1 MHLGCNK
8 LAITLWRKKQVRHN
22 DKDRYCI
29 MRKNFLVLG
38 AVGLALLAS
47 CQGGGGRPDA
57 HAEGAQGSD
66 AKAQAHAGE
75 IVLPHDKAKAA
86 GVVVRKVG
94 PGDFYGVIPVGGK
107 VMEATGREATVV
119 ATASGVVSLLSPMA
133 EGTAVAAGKPL
144 FAISGERLQDG
155 DPAERAR
162 IAYQK
167 AKREYERMVKLVADK
182 IVSDKEYTA
191 AKADYENARIA
202 YEAISRSGASGTRVA
217 SPLSGYVKSC
227 LVKEGDYVAVG
238 QPLASITQNRR
249 LYLKADV
256 PERYYKQLAH
266 VSSAKFRT
274 SYSDDIHDIREL
286 GGRLVAIGRASAEAS
301 PYIPVTF
308 EFNNTGGI
316 LPGAF
321 AEVYLLTAKRSGVI
335 SLPLG
340 AITEEQGAHFV
351 YIQTDADCYRK
362 QEVTLG
368 EADGEAVEVC
378 RGLKGGEPVV
388 VEGAIHVK
396 LASASNAI
404 PAHTHSH

>member
-1 MHLGCNK
+1 M
-8 LAITLWRKKQVRHN
+8 
-22 DKDRYCI
+22 
-29 MRKNFLVLG
+29 LG
-38 AVGLALLAS
+38 AVGLAILAS
-47 CQGGGGRPDA
+47 CHGKGGQLDA
-57 HAEGAQGSD
+57 HVEEAQAESAQT
-66 AKAQAHAGE
+66 QAHADE
-75 IVLPHDKAKAA
+75 IVLPHGKAKAV

-94 PGDFYGVIPVGGK
+94 PGEFYGVIPVGGK

-119 ATASGVVSLLSPMA
+119 ASVSGVVSLLAPMA
-133 EGTAVAAGKPL
+133 EGASVSAGKPL

-162 IAYQK
+162 IAYQT
-167 AKREYERMVKLVADK
+167 AKREYERMGKLVADK
-182 IVSDKEYTA
+182 IVSDKEYSA

-202 YEAISRSGASGTRVA
+202 YEAISRSKEKGTRVA
-217 SPLSGYVKSC
+217 APLSGYVKSC

-238 QPLASITQNRR
+238 QPLATITQNRH

-256 PERYYKQLAH
+256 PERYYKQLGH
-266 VSSAKFRT
+266 ITSARFKT
-274 SYSDDIHDIREL
+274 AYSDETYDIRAL
-286 GGRLVAIGRASAEAS
+286 GGRLVAIGKASADAS

-308 EFNNTGGI
+308 EFNNSGGI

-321 AEVYLLTAKRSGVI
+321 AEVYLLTGKRSGVI
-335 SLPLG
+335 SLPVD

-368 EADGEAVEVC
+368 ETDGEAVEVC
-378 RGLKGGEPVV
+378 LGLKGGEPVV
-388 VEGAIHVK
+388 VAGAIHVK
-396 LASASNAI
+396 LASVGNAI